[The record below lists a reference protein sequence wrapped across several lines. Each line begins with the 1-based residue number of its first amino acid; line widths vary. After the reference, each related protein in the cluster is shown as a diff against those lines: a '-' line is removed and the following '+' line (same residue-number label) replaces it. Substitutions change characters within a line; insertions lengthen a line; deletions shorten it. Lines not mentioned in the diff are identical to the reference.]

1 LDKCYPDLGEDPH
14 EITGLPIAPNTIVYY
29 YTYGSVLAA
38 LSRPKDNKCE
48 PAMQIFSEVRAELNA
63 NPKEYADGRD
73 TIINI
78 IEAGETICASLAEDG
93 LPSLSVEDATPT
105 PEAGTADLTVTPTP

>member
-1 LDKCYPDLGEDPH
+1 
-14 EITGLPIAPNTIVYY
+14 
-29 YTYGSVLAA
+29 
-38 LSRPKDNKCE
+38 
-48 PAMQIFSEVRAELNA
+48 MQIFGEVRAELNA

-93 LPSLSVEDATPT
+93 LPSLSVEEATSTPQAGTSELTATPT
-105 PEAGTADLTVTPTP
+105 P

>member
-1 LDKCYPDLGEDPH
+1 VEV
-14 EITGLPIAPNTIVYY
+14 TGLAMEPNTIVYY

-38 LSRPKDNKCE
+38 LSRPRDNKCGD
-48 PAMQIFSEVRAELNA
+48 AMLIFSEVRAELNA
-63 NPKEYADGRD
+63 HPDAYADGRD

-93 LPSLSVEDATPT
+93 LPSLSVEEATPT